1 MNNFTKKL
9 QYQHLN
15 IEKSILELKNK
26 ELKIDLKYNIDKMEI
41 LLQGLNEKYGLTE
54 DYFYD
59 ELTDLITETKIL
71 INK

>member
-15 IEKSILELKNK
+15 IEKSILALKNK
-26 ELKIDLKYNIDKMEI
+26 ELKIDLKYNIEKMEI
-41 LLQGLNEKYGLTE
+41 LLQGLNEKYGLTK
-54 DYFYD
+54 DYFHD